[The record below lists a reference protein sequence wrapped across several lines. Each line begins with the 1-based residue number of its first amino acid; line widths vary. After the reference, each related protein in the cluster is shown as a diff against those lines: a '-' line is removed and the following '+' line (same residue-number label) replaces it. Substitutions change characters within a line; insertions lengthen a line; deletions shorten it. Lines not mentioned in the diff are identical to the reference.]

1 MSQVIL
7 QNYQIQK
14 LLPHRYPFQLVDQ
27 VLEFNKGKSITA
39 IKAVGIGE
47 PAFQGHFP
55 GLPIF
60 PGVLLTE
67 AMGQACGLLVQ
78 LTNQNWEVGKQI
90 KYEENPLEVGVF
102 GGYKVKFF
110 TPVVPG
116 TLVYLHGEL
125 DWTMG
130 SASSLK
136 VKAYNGDTI
145 FAKGTVT
152 VAMAEKAQLTPQ
164 REDESLESQF

>member
-1 MSQVIL
+1 MEKALI

-14 LLPHRYPFQLVDQ
+14 LLPHRYPLQLVDQ
-27 VLEFNKGKSITA
+27 IVGYEKGKSI
-39 IKAVGIGE
+39 IGLKAVGIGE

-55 GLPIF
+55 ELPIF

-78 LTNQNWEVGKQI
+78 LSSQDWEIGKEI
-90 KYEENPLEVGVF
+90 DYDIDKLSIGVF
-102 GGYKVKFF
+102 GGFKVKFF

-136 VKAYNGDTI
+136 VKAYNGDTV

-152 VAMAEKAQLTPQ
+152 VAMANKNLLTPTT
-164 REDESLESQF
+164 